1 MFQIYMALRYTIY
14 HTFGPGLESDYA
26 VSPRPPGGCG
36 TLNDDKVAGGVE
48 EVREVAESHLD
59 DV

>member
-1 MFQIYMALRYTIY
+1 MALNYTIY

-48 EVREVAESHLD
+48 EVREVAESHLH